1 MATIGS
7 TDGAG
12 TFTLDTA
19 VIGQIMKTDPGLIAA
34 VDAAAAQVLP
44 DAGPNAEVHYY
55 TTDRHVAGITVPAI
69 DQAKHGRLTKAA
81 AVNGVP
87 INHGRDQ

>member
-7 TDGAG
+7 SDTAG

-19 VIGQIMKTDPGLIAA
+19 VIGQILKTDPGLIAA
-34 VDAAAAQVLP
+34 VNAAAAQVLL
-44 DAGPNAEVHYY
+44 DAGPHAKIHYY

-69 DQAKHGRLTKAA
+69 DQAKHGHLTKALGK
-81 AVNGVP
+81 NGVQMKGTP
-87 INHGRDQ
+87 